1 MPYFFF
7 MKHPMCLSV
16 RREGRGRREKGPE
29 LLVCAATS
37 SLQAEPLL
45 SWGSTRTAPRSSA
58 WPFPMVHP
66 GRSHG
71 TCWVPTALA
80 DLSCVPKGHLQGMD
94 LGGTWL
100 GAWGLLL
107 LLHSALWLSLSQE
120 QPRLDNT
127 GHPKLM
133 PKSLMKKQHLR
144 KAEREERG
152 PCTGTWQQAHLKE
165 RSNV

>member
-1 MPYFFF
+1 
-7 MKHPMCLSV
+7 MCCHIIPA
-16 RREGRGRREKGPE
+16 GRASPE
-29 LLVCAATS
+29 LGEHQDSPEELGLAFPHGPSWAFTRD
-37 SLQAEPLL
+37 LL
-45 SWGSTRTAPRSSA
+45 STN
-58 WPFPMVHP
+58 
-66 GRSHG
+66 
-71 TCWVPTALA
+71 CLA